1 MAAIVYQKDKRSGIT
16 YAYESISHWDKEKQQ
31 SRSKRKLIGRV
42 DDLTG
47 EIVPTDG
54 RGRKPKADM
63 SAIKKGPV
71 PSESVQRR
79 FYGAT
84 YLLDA
89 IGDKLGITSDLKRC
103 FPDCYK
109 QLQSI
114 AYYLI
119 LEENNPLFRF
129 EKWHILH
136 KHPYDKDIPSQRSSE
151 LFASIKE
158 ENKEEFFRLQ
168 GRRRI
173 EQEYWAY
180 DITSI
185 SSYSEQLRQV
195 QFGNNKEHEQL
206 PQINLAMVFGEKS
219 NLPFYY
225 RQLAGNIPDSKT
237 VKNLLADLNVL
248 GIPKIKL
255 VMDRGFY
262 SEDNINGLYRENVKF
277 LIASK
282 TSLKFIKKE
291 LEPIYDG
298 FRSFEHYNEKYE
310 LYARTV
316 QTQWNYTQE
325 RPYKGDALKS
335 KKRIYIHYYYN
346 LDKAA
351 EDEKRFDKKLI
362 GLRRELETGK
372 RVPEHEKLYSKY
384 FEIKTTPKRGTKAAI
399 KQEAVL
405 ESKRYYG
412 YFTLVSNEAMDAITA
427 LEIYRNKDV
436 VEKAFGNLKE
446 RLNMRRTLVS
456 SEQSLNG
463 KLFTEFLAL
472 IYLSYIK
479 KQMQENNLFKDY
491 TMLGVLDKLDIIEC
505 FEQPGK
511 SMRIGEILEKQKQLY
526 HNLGVNPP
534 ASL

>member
-42 DDLTG
+42 DDVTG
-47 EIVPTDG
+47 DIVPTDG
-54 RGRKPKADM
+54 RGRKRKSSKPV
-63 SAIKKGPV
+63 KKRGPV
-71 PSESVQRR
+71 PSESVRRR
-79 FYGAT
+79 FYGAI

-89 IGDKLGITSDLKRC
+89 IGDKLGIRQDLKKC
-103 FPDCYK
+103 FPDHYK

-129 EKWHILH
+129 EKWHTLH
-136 KHPYDKDIPSQRSSE
+136 KHPYDKDIPSQRSSD

-158 ENKEEFFRLQ
+158 ENKEAFFRLQ
-168 GRRRI
+168 GKRRI

-195 QFGNNKEHEQL
+195 QYGKNKENDRL

-248 GIPKIKL
+248 GIPKVKL

-262 SEDNINGLYRENVKF
+262 SRDNINGLYKEHVKF
-277 LIASK
+277 LIAAK
-282 TSLKFIKKE
+282 TSLNFIKKE
-291 LEPIYDG
+291 LEPIYDE
-298 FRSFEHYNEKYE
+298 FRSFEHYSEKYE

-316 QTQWNYTQE
+316 QAEWNYTQE
-325 RPYKGDALKS
+325 RPYKGDTLKA

-346 LDKAA
+346 IDKAA
-351 EDEKRFDKKLI
+351 EDEKAFDKKLI
-362 GLRRELETGK
+362 GLRKELETGNQ
-372 RVPEHEKLYSKY
+372 VPEHEKLYSKY
-384 FEIKTTPKRGTKAAI
+384 FEVKTTPKRGTKTTV

-405 ESKRYYG
+405 RAKKYYG
-412 YFTLVSNEAMDAITA
+412 YFVLVSNETMNAMTA
-427 LEIYRNKDV
+427 LETYRNKDV

-456 SEQSLNG
+456 TEQSLNG
-463 KLFTEFLAL
+463 KLFTEFIAL

-479 KQMQENNLFKDY
+479 KQMQEKNLFKDY
-491 TMLGVLDKLDIIEC
+491 TMQGVLDKLDVIEC
-505 FEQPGK
+505 FEQPGQ
-511 SMRIGEILEKQKQLY
+511 SIRVGEILEKQKQLY
-526 HNLGVNPP
+526 HDLGINPP
-534 ASL
+534 TSL